1 MITKYVPT
9 LLPAWAFLL
18 ALPVFGQPPCVQLTI
33 EHLQYD
39 AFDPSAVQLVV
50 NNQSNELFSYPG
62 FLLVDGQGDTL
73 AREEVSLF
81 GIGTGPQAH
90 YLSADPGVTIPT
102 NGFDATLVL
111 LGNFGDTL
119 YCTWDLEDITLCP
132 PDSCIQAEIYLTNT
146 GPLVEFNAF
155 WWMYDTNDGTQVA
168 NGFLNM
174 DEVNATHFDTTCVP
188 PGAYTLEFSGFSP
201 IDETYISGITP
212 NYQFTLGTNVAL
224 QQDSTPLDL
233 SFTWYTACVDGT
245 NGITTP
251 MERELAIDQFGDH
264 LRITDP
270 LGRALGDISLW
281 SSDGRLVGQW
291 HTHAPSVQL
300 PLAQLAPGVHLV
312 RVVAQNGNTFTER
325 IFTP

>member
-1 MITKYVPT
+1 MITKHLPT
-9 LLPAWAFLL
+9 LLPAWAYIL
-18 ALPVFGQPPCVQLTI
+18 ALPVFGQPPCAQLSI

-39 AFDPSAVQLVV
+39 AFDPSAVELVV

-62 FLLVDGQGDTL
+62 FVLVDDQGDTL
-73 AREEVSLF
+73 AREQVSFF

-90 YLSADPGVTIPT
+90 YLSANPDVTIPT
-102 NGFDATLVL
+102 SVFDATLVL

-174 DEVNATHFDTTCVP
+174 DDVNATHFDTICVP

-212 NYQFTLGTNVAL
+212 NYQFTLGTNTAL
-224 QQDSTPLDL
+224 RQDSTPLDL
-233 SFTWYTACVDGT
+233 SFTWYTVCVDGT

-251 MERELAIDQFGDH
+251 MERELTIDQLGSH
-264 LRITDP
+264 LRITDAM
-270 LGRALGDISLW
+270 GAALGDISLW
-281 SSDGRLVGQW
+281 STDGRLVGQW
-291 HTHAPSVQL
+291 TTNTASIDI
-300 PLAQLAPGVHLV
+300 PLHHLASGIRVV
-312 RVVAQNGNTFTER
+312 RVGTGEGHSFTER

>member
-1 MITKYVPT
+1 MATKHLPT
-9 LLPAWAFLL
+9 LLPAWAFILT
-18 ALPVFGQPPCVQLTI
+18 LPVFGQSPCALVTI

-39 AFDPSAVQLVV
+39 AFDPSAVELVV

-62 FLLVDGQGDTL
+62 FVLVDDQGDTL
-73 AREEVSLF
+73 AREQVSFF
-81 GIGTGPQAH
+81 GIGNGPQAH
-90 YLSADPGVTIPT
+90 YLSADPDVTILT
-102 NGFDATLVL
+102 GVFDATLL
-111 LGNFGDTL
+111 LFGEFGDTL
-119 YCTWDLEDITLCP
+119 YCTWPLEDITLCP

-146 GPLVEFNAF
+146 GTLVEFNAF

-168 NGFLNM
+168 NGSMNM
-174 DEVNATHFDTTCVP
+174 DDMNATHFDTLCIP

-212 NYQFTLGTNVAL
+212 NYQFTLGTNTAL

-233 SFTWYTACVDGT
+233 SFNWYNACVDGT

-251 MERELAIDQFGDH
+251 AERELTIDQFGDH

-291 HTHAPSVQL
+291 VTNAPSIQL
-300 PLAQLAPGVHLV
+300 PLAQLAPGIHLV
-312 RVVAQNGNTFTER
+312 RVVAENRNTVTQR